1 MPLGRETECARIDA
15 LLEEARQGN
24 SGALVLR
31 GEAGVGKSTLLE
43 YARDAAD
50 GMTVL
55 SGRSV
60 ETEAELALAGL
71 SQILWPILS
80 LSESLPAP
88 QRAALEAGLGQ
99 GPQLAPG
106 NRFALYA
113 WPTTP
118 IGSTDPPPKRS
129 PSPPAGWVKKGWR

>member
-31 GEAGVGKSTLLE
+31 GEPGVGKSTLLE

-80 LSESLPAP
+80 LSFSSPP
-88 QRAALEAGLGQ
+88 PRAH
-99 GPQLAPG
+99 
-106 NRFALYA
+106 RSWC

-118 IGSTDPPPKRS
+118 IGSTAPPPKRS
-129 PSPPAGWVKKGWR
+129 PSLPAGWVKKGWR